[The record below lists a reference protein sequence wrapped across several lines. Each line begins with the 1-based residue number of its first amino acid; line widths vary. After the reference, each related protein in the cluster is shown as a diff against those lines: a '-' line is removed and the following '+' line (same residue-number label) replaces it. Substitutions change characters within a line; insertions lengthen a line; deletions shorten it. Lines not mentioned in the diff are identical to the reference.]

1 VGTHSAL
8 AVENVRQH
16 EAAVKRARRQGA
28 AAVVKSVRALFEP
41 ASWPE
46 TPGFESS
53 PLCWLAEEGDLAGYA
68 VEASPAFL
76 GLLLVESTGSIEEQM
91 GPVASAL
98 AAGRQ
103 LLATADP
110 AEIVASG
117 QRASPSASVTAARWE
132 GSLLRVAAARAP
144 LPFLFRNG
152 RAVPLK
158 PATDGA
164 RVTAECETV
173 SGDILMT
180 PSSGLDR
187 LRFDGAWRPPENL
200 LQGLAE
206 AAAERPLPDAFAD
219 AVSDW
224 KNAGISTGTTD
235 LLLLTARRRASG
247 PRSKV

>member
-1 VGTHSAL
+1 
-8 AVENVRQH
+8 
-16 EAAVKRARRQGA
+16 
-28 AAVVKSVRALFEP
+28 
-41 ASWPE
+41 
-46 TPGFESS
+46 
-53 PLCWLAEEGDLAGYA
+53 
-68 VEASPAFL
+68 
-76 GLLLVESTGSIEEQM
+76 
-91 GPVASAL
+91 
-98 AAGRQ
+98 
-103 LLATADP
+103 
-110 AEIVASG
+110 
-117 QRASPSASVTAARWE
+117 
-132 GSLLRVAAARAP
+132 
-144 LPFLFRNG
+144 
-152 RAVPLK
+152 VPLK
-158 PATDGA
+158 PATDAA